1 MLNISGLTNKSR
13 DSGSLYFYF
22 IAETKIVF
30 LWDNSVG
37 KSHIVDQGFIVD
49 G

>member
-1 MLNISGLTNKSR
+1 MLNISALTNESR
-13 DSGSLYFYF
+13 DTGSLYFYF
-22 IAETKIVF
+22 IGDKIVA
-30 LWDNSVG
+30 LWGNSVG